1 MKKRLCGLKIMD
13 ISQCKEIMDGTE
25 NTQIYIVSFYMR
37 EGNMQ
42 EQKRILFMENVQVLH
57 ISILSVV
64 SNIKIL

>member
-1 MKKRLCGLKIMD
+1 MD

>member
-1 MKKRLCGLKIMD
+1 
-13 ISQCKEIMDGTE
+13 MDGTE